1 MPSPS
6 AIRTCQWET
15 VLTHQIMAE
24 RKLLQGGDILRSQ
37 YGDVKCALGG
47 GWGWRWGDPIL
58 EKAQITPALVC
69 ASSLR
74 REKGRHKYFHP
85 FPCVSPISPPP
96 CAHAQARRLNAI
108 WSALSDVGVRR
119 QSNFSFLPVT
129 ETRRFFK
136 FCGPNVSH
144 LKGSRSAL
152 LMFPTLCLRNKD
164 KLHTTFS

>member
-58 EKAQITPALVC
+58 EKAQITPALIC

-85 FPCVSPISPPP
+85 FPCVSPIPPP
-96 CAHAQARRLNAI
+96 PVRTRTSEEAERNLVGFERCECPETIKFLLLTGYRNKEIFQVLRAKRVTPERVAQ
-108 WSALSDVGVRR
+108 
-119 QSNFSFLPVT
+119 
-129 ETRRFFK
+129 
-136 FCGPNVSH
+136 
-144 LKGSRSAL
+144 RSADVSNPL
-152 LMFPTLCLRNKD
+152 SP
-164 KLHTTFS
+164 

>member
-24 RKLLQGGDILRSQ
+24 RKLLQGGDILPSQ

-58 EKAQITPALVC
+58 EKAQITPALIC

-85 FPCVSPISPPP
+85 FPSISPIFPP
-96 CAHAQARRLNAI
+96 CAHARARGLSAI
-108 WSALSDVGVRR
+108 WPALSDVGVRR
-119 QSNFSFLPVT
+119 QSNFSFLPAT

-136 FCGPNVSH
+136 FCRPSVSQ
-144 LKGSRSAL
+144 LKGSRGAL
-152 LMFPTLCLRNKD
+152 LMFLTLCLCNKD
-164 KLHTTFS
+164 KLHTTFF